1 MGRLNHMRMAHFSKS
16 GTFSWRLT
24 EFQFMA
30 RLVGKCA
37 EFRYF
42 PAICS
47 EGNLVSSS
55 LGGHSLES
63 GTIVEECAVN
73 PTFWFLAN
81 G

>member
-1 MGRLNHMRMAHFSKS
+1 MAHFYKS

-24 EFQFMA
+24 GFQFMA

-42 PAICS
+42 PTIRS

-55 LGGHSLES
+55 LGRHLLES
-63 GTIVEECAVN
+63 GMVVEKCAIYPN
-73 PTFWFLAN
+73 SCFLGN
-81 G
+81 VLNQNLPR